1 MGIITRNPFSG
12 GSRHETSY
20 CRNDQRFRRGRRRL
34 SLHHIHPGL
43 SAPLSRL
50 SQSGP
55 ETWNP
60 EGGKD
65 ADTEELMAEIRANS
79 LLEGVTFSGGE
90 PFAQPA
96 PLLQIA
102 REAHAQGLDVW
113 SYTGYVLD
121 ELIAMHD
128 PDVDALLNE
137 LDVLVDGPFVIE
149 GRDLTLRFRGSRNQ
163 RVIDMNATRER
174 GEVVLKYND

>member
-1 MGIITRNPFSG
+1 MKLRIAGTINDSVVDGDGYRYTIFTQGCP
-12 GSRHETSY
+12 HH
-20 CRNDQRFRRGRRRL
+20 CRGCHN
-34 SLHHIHPGL
+34 
-43 SAPLSRL
+43 
-50 SQSGP
+50 P

-90 PFAQPA
+90 PFAQPV

-137 LDVLVDGPFVIE
+137 LDVLVDGPFVME

-163 RVIDMNATRER
+163 RVIDLNATRER

>member
-1 MGIITRNPFSG
+1 MKLRIAGTI
-12 GSRHETSY
+12 
-20 CRNDQRFRRGRRRL
+20 NDSVVDGDGYRYTIFTQGCP
-34 SLHHIHPGL
+34 HHCHGCHN
-43 SAPLSRL
+43 
-50 SQSGP
+50 P
-55 ETWNP
+55 ETWDP
-60 EGGKD
+60 AGGKD
-65 ADTEELMAEIRANS
+65 ADTEELMAEIRANP

-96 PLLQIA
+96 PLLHLA
-102 REAHAQGLDVW
+102 KEAHAQGLDVW

-121 ELIAMHD
+121 ELIAMRD

-137 LDVLVDGPFVIE
+137 LDVLVDGPFVMA

-174 GEVVLKYND
+174 GEVVLKYDD

>member
-1 MGIITRNPFSG
+1 MKLRIAGTINDSVVDGDGYRYTIFTQGCP
-12 GSRHETSY
+12 HH
-20 CRNDQRFRRGRRRL
+20 CRGCHN
-34 SLHHIHPGL
+34 
-43 SAPLSRL
+43 
-50 SQSGP
+50 P

-65 ADTEELMAEIRANS
+65 ADTEDLMAEIRANS

-102 REAHAQGLDVW
+102 REVHAQGLDVW

>member
-1 MGIITRNPFSG
+1 MKLRIAGTINDSVVDGDGYRYTIFTQGCP
-12 GSRHETSY
+12 HH
-20 CRNDQRFRRGRRRL
+20 CRGCHN
-34 SLHHIHPGL
+34 
-43 SAPLSRL
+43 
-50 SQSGP
+50 P

-113 SYTGYVLD
+113 SYTGYVLN

-174 GEVVLKYND
+174 GEIVLKYND

>member
-1 MGIITRNPFSG
+1 MKLRIAGTINDSVVDGDGYRYTIFTQGCP
-12 GSRHETSY
+12 HH
-20 CRNDQRFRRGRRRL
+20 CRGCHN
-34 SLHHIHPGL
+34 
-43 SAPLSRL
+43 
-50 SQSGP
+50 P

-90 PFAQPA
+90 PFTQPA